1 MEVMVTR
8 RKGGRQVLL
17 RFFLRVWLTYSCA
30 VLAFMWPPWVGVG
43 ESSEVKQQLGQELQL
58 CLVFL
63 GLLGG
68 EGFKSVVKRQK

>member
-1 MEVMVTR
+1 MVTR
-8 RKGGRQVLL
+8 RKGGRQVLLL
-17 RFFLRVWLTYSCA
+17 RFFLRVWLTYSCV
-30 VLAFMWPPWVGVG
+30 VLAFMWPLWLGVG

-68 EGFKSVVKRQK
+68 EGFESVVKRQK